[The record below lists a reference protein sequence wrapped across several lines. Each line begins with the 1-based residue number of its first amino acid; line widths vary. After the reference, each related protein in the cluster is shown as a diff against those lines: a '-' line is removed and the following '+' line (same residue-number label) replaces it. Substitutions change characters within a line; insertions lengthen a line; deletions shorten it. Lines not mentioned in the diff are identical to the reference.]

1 MRSHL
6 LYDWRY
12 KLGVQDTPVHWG
24 GNWGTKNAV
33 WVLLGEAKNRKR
45 RGQKKENQLA
55 AISIDGDH
63 PRGTQ
68 AALA

>member
-1 MRSHL
+1 M
-6 LYDWRY
+6 
-12 KLGVQDTPVHWG
+12 HWG

-63 PRGTQ
+63 PGGAGRGGLRMIIER
-68 AALA
+68 ADDENLPV